1 MSDKKRRGQTKGG
14 PRDAKSNGGA
24 SDTLE
29 NATRILSFYVNDE
42 PVSIDNPDPTL
53 LLIDFLRY
61 GSLGLTG
68 TKLSC
73 GEGGCGACTVMLSRW
88 DAEQGK
94 IVDLAVNACLRPVCS
109 LDGMM
114 VTTTEGIGSTKQE
127 IDPVQYAIA
136 SYNGSQCGFCTPG
149 FVMNM
154 FTMLR
159 NQPKPTQKEVEDN
172 FDGHICRCTG
182 FRPILQ
188 AMKSFARDYEE
199 HNTYYTNHPC
209 VPADGVRKHDAET
222 KVIFPA
228 ELLKRAKNPQPLH
241 FEGRGYLWFRPLTLS
256 EVQSLKETYDDG
268 KGNFKLV
275 VGNTSIG
282 IYKADVSN
290 PHVLVD
296 VSAIPEMLGFRED
309 KGGEGFK
316 VGAAN
321 TLQELI
327 EYLDKAIE
335 RLDES
340 KTRGLVALRRHVLDV
355 ANLQVRN
362 VGSIAGNIMMTRAQ
376 AETDSPFPS
385 DIYLVFAT
393 LGATITLASREFK
406 NGEQTFEMLDLPAPS
421 ALPKDAVAV
430 SFHIPYTSADEY
442 VQTYKIAAR
451 NQNAHAIVN
460 AGYRVALDK
469 KGKIRGIVVCYG
481 GLAPLT
487 LRMTKTEDYLKGR
500 VWDEETLKGALDV
513 LAKEVARKIKPM
525 PGVQFLPEGYRE
537 SLTETLLYKFF
548 LHIADKL
555 FPQEVQEVN
564 RSGGE
569 LYERPLSGGQQ
580 HVEIYPDEAPVG
592 EPILR
597 ATAFQQATGEMKYT
611 QDLPLPPHGLE
622 AVLVLSTRARAS
634 FGYKMDVKSISA
646 HLAEKFPGVRAYI
659 SREDVP
665 AGNLVGLG
673 GDDPIFADKEVIY
686 FGQAIGMVTASDS
699 WIAAQAA
706 RYVQNELVVYK
717 DVEEPVL
724 TIEQALAEPNGA
736 GIFKD
741 QPENNHIHRIVR
753 PGSDAKWLKNPEK
766 PMKGTM
772 VVSGEQGNSAQ
783 AHFYMETQTCLAIPG
798 EQNSMVIY
806 SSSQQSAQVQ
816 SAISTALGIPSSSVQ
831 VYVRPLGGGFGG
843 KQFRAGI
850 IAPLAAVASWV
861 LNRPVRLALDRN
873 TDMEVVG
880 KRHPFKGHYD
890 VAFDKKGML
899 RGMKFELISDG
910 GCTYDCSFPVHDLAM
925 QNVDNAYYVP
935 TFETSGDVVRTN
947 NASNT
952 AFRSFGIVQST
963 LIVEE
968 AVERVAHELGITPEE
983 VRYKNLYKTSR
994 GRSFQRT
1001 PFEQALKPC
1010 YIREIWDKL
1019 WQSSD
1024 FEKRA
1029 REVERFNLQ
1038 NRWRKRGLSMIPL
1051 KYGIGYQPRTL
1062 DQGVALVVAYAAD
1075 GSVLLQHGG
1084 IDSGQGIN
1092 TKMLQ
1097 IAAETLGIPMEWIRI
1112 AESSTETCPNATA
1125 TAASSGS
1132 DLFGGAVQL
1141 ACKKL
1146 RKRLEKYCEEN
1157 KVKGW
1162 KNNWQMKWKDIVAGA
1177 YGARVDLTSEAL
1189 FRTPHLSNIGG
1200 DKPYGNAFYYFSYSA
1215 AATEVE
1221 IDVLTGE
1228 NTILRTDILFD
1239 AGKSLNPCLDV
1250 GQLEGGFVQG
1260 AGMMTSEQLMY
1271 EETGRLYSNGT
1282 WEYKPP
1288 QSHSIPIDFRI
1299 ALNSTVR
1306 DRMSS
1311 NGKSEE
1317 GAAVLSSRAL
1327 GEPPLVLA
1335 TTVFFALKHAIMA
1348 ARRDQGDSTWF
1359 EMETPASVGRIQ
1371 RACRV
1376 ERSALGL

>member
-1 MSDKKRRGQTKGG
+1 MSEKKRRGRAQGVAVG
-14 PRDAKSNGGA
+14 SKSNGEA
-24 SDTLE
+24 AVLE
-29 NATRILSFYVNDE
+29 NASRTLSFYVNDE
-42 PVSIDNPDPTL
+42 QVVIDNPEPTQ

-61 GSLGLTG
+61 GELGLTG

-73 GEGGCGACTVMLSRW
+73 GEGGCGACTVMLSRY
-88 DAEQGK
+88 DAERGEV
-94 IVDLAVNACLRPVCS
+94 VDRAINACLRPVCS

-114 VTTTEGIGSTKQE
+114 VTTTEGIGSTRQE
-127 IDPVQYAIA
+127 LDPVQYAIA
-136 SYNGSQCGFCTPG
+136 AYNGSQCGYCTPG

-159 NQPKPTQKEVEDN
+159 NEPKPTQRAVEDN

-188 AMKSFARDYEE
+188 AMKSFARDYKE

-209 VPADGVRKHDAET
+209 VPADDVKHADEES
-222 KVIFPA
+222 KVVFPKA
-228 ELLKRAKNPQPLH
+228 LLEQAKNPQPLY
-241 FEGRGYLWFRPLTLS
+241 FEGRGYRWFRPLTLS
-256 EVQSLKETYDDG
+256 QVQSLKEHYDDG

-282 IYKADVSN
+282 IYKINVSN

-309 KGGEGFK
+309 ENKEGFQ

-327 EYLDKAIE
+327 EYLDKTIE
-335 RLDES
+335 RLAPA
-340 KTRGLVALRRHVLDV
+340 KTRGLVAMRRHLLDV

-362 VGSIAGNIMMTRAQ
+362 VGSLAGNIMMTRAQ
-376 AETDSPFPS
+376 AETDDPFPS
-385 DIYLVFAT
+385 DLYMVFAT
-393 LGATITLASREFK
+393 LGVTITVASSSFK
-406 NGEQTFEMLDLPAPS
+406 NGERTYEMLELPAPQ
-421 ALPKDAVAV
+421 ALPKDAVTV
-430 SFHIPYTSADEY
+430 SFHIPYTTAEEY
-442 VQTYKIAAR
+442 VMTYKVAAR
-451 NQNAHAIVN
+451 NQNSHAIVN
-460 AGYRVALDK
+460 AGFRVALNNQ
-469 KGKIRGIVVCYG
+469 GTILRAVVCYG
-481 GLAPLT
+481 GLAPMT
-487 LRMTKTEDYLKGR
+487 LRMNKTEDYLKGR
-500 VWDEETLKGALDV
+500 IWNEETLKGALDV
-513 LAKEVARKIKPM
+513 LAAEVASRITPM
-525 PGVQFLPEGYRE
+525 PGAQFLPEGYRE

-548 LHIADKL
+548 LHIADRL
-555 FPQEVQEVN
+555 FPDEVQEVN

-597 ATAFQQATGEMKYT
+597 TAAFQQATGELKYT

-622 AVLVLSTRARAS
+622 AALVLSTKARAA
-634 FGYKMDVKSISA
+634 FGYREELKSISA
-646 HLAEKFPGVRAYI
+646 HLAERFPGVKAYI
-659 SREDVP
+659 SRKDVP

-673 GDDPIFADKEVIY
+673 GDDPIFADKDVLY
-686 FGQAIGMVTASDS
+686 YGQAIGMVVAADA
-699 WIAAQAA
+699 WIAQQAA
-706 RYVQNELVVYK
+706 SYVQNELIVYK
-717 DVEEPVL
+717 KVQEPVL
-724 TIEQALAEPNGA
+724 TIEEALAEPDGE

-753 PGSDAKWLKNPEK
+753 PGSDTKWLKNPDK

-772 VVSGEQGNSAQ
+772 VVSGKHDSSGQ

-798 EQNSMVIY
+798 EQDSMTVY
-806 SSSQQSAQVQ
+806 SSTQQSAQVQ
-816 SAISTALGIPSSSVQ
+816 SSIATALGIPSSSVQ

-843 KQFRAGI
+843 KQFRPGI
-850 IAPLAAVASWV
+850 IAPTAAVASWV

-873 TDMEVVG
+873 TDMEVIG
-880 KRHPFKGHYD
+880 KRHPFKGEYH
-890 VAFDKKGML
+890 VAYDKKGML
-899 RGMKFELISDG
+899 HGIKFRLVSDG
-910 GCTYDCSFPVHDLAM
+910 GCTYDCSFPVHDLAQ
-925 QNVDNAYYVP
+925 QNVDNSYYVP
-935 TFETSGDVVRTN
+935 TFETSGDVARTN

-952 AFRSFGIVQST
+952 AFRSFGTVQAI

-968 AVERVAHELGITPEE
+968 AIERVAHELGVTPEE

-994 GRSFQRT
+994 GRSFQRS
-1001 PFEQALKPC
+1001 PFDQALKPC
-1010 YIREIWDKL
+1010 YIREMWNKL
-1019 WQSSD
+1019 WESSD
-1024 FEKRA
+1024 FAKRQQA
-1029 REVERFNLQ
+1029 VEEFNQ
-1038 NRWRKRGLSMIPL
+1038 KNRWRKRGISMIPL
-1051 KYGIGYQPRTL
+1051 KYGIGYQPRSL
-1062 DQGVALVVAYAAD
+1062 DQGVALVVVYATD

-1141 ACKKL
+1141 ACQKL
-1146 RKRLEKYCEEN
+1146 RKRLEKYCIDN
-1157 KVKGW
+1157 NVKGW
-1162 KNNWQMKWKDIVAGA
+1162 KRNWQMKWKDIIAGA
-1177 YGARVDLTSEAL
+1177 NNARVDLTSEAL
-1189 FRTPHLSNIGG
+1189 FRTPHLSNVGG
-1200 DKPYGNAFYYFSYSA
+1200 GHPYGNAFYYFSYSV

-1228 NTILRTDILFD
+1228 NTIIRTDILFD

-1250 GQLEGGFVQG
+1250 GQLEGAFVQG

-1282 WEYKPP
+1282 WDYKPP
-1288 QSHSIPIDFRI
+1288 QSHSIPIDFRV
-1299 ALNSTVR
+1299 ALNASVR
-1306 DRMSS
+1306 NRMG
-1311 NGKSEE
+1311 NNKQEE

-1335 TTVFFALKHAIMA
+1335 TTVYFAIKHAIMA
-1348 ARRDQGDSTWF
+1348 ARRDQGDANWI
-1359 EMETPASVGRIQ
+1359 EMGTPASVGRIQ
-1371 RACRV
+1371 SACRV
-1376 ERSALGL
+1376 ERSALQL

>member
-1 MSDKKRRGQTKGG
+1 MSDKKRTGRIQGKAPG
-14 PRDAKSNGGA
+14 AKSNGAG
-24 SDTLE
+24 DVLE
-29 NATRILSFYVNDE
+29 NASNTISFYVNDE
-42 PVSIDNPDPTL
+42 QVSIDNPEPTQ

-73 GEGGCGACTVMLSRW
+73 GEGGCGACTVMLSRY
-88 DAEQGK
+88 DAESGRV
-94 IVDLAVNACLRPVCS
+94 VDRAINACLRPVCS
-109 LDGMM
+109 LDGML
-114 VTTTEGIGSTKQE
+114 VTTTEGIGSTRAE

-136 SYNGSQCGFCTPG
+136 NYNGSQCGYCTPG

-154 FTMLR
+154 YTMLR
-159 NQPKPTQKEVEDN
+159 NQPSPTQREVEDN

-188 AMKSFARDYEE
+188 AMKSFASDYKE

-209 VPADGVRKHDAET
+209 FAADGIKPAGEES
-222 KVIFPA
+222 KVVFPNA
-228 ELLKRAKNPQPLH
+228 LLERAKNPQPLH
-241 FEGRGYLWFRPLTLS
+241 FEGRGYEWFRPLTLA
-256 EVQSLKETYDDG
+256 EVQSLKERYDDG
-268 KGNFKLV
+268 TGNFKLV

-282 IYKADVSN
+282 IYKIDVSN

-309 KGGEGFK
+309 ESKEGFH

-321 TLQELI
+321 TLQELV
-327 EYLDKAIE
+327 EYLDKTIE
-335 RLDES
+335 QVDS
-340 KTRGLVALRRHVLDV
+340 AKTRGLVALRRHVLDI

-362 VGSIAGNIMMTRAQ
+362 VGSLAGNIMMTRAQ
-376 AETDSPFPS
+376 AETDDPFPS
-385 DIYLVFAT
+385 DLYMVFTT
-393 LGATITLASREFK
+393 LGATVTLASNSFK
-406 NGEQTFEMLDLPAPS
+406 NGAQAFEMLDLPAPKD
-421 ALPKDAVAV
+421 LPKDAVTV
-430 SFHIPYTSADEY
+430 SFHIPYTSADER
-442 VQTYKIAAR
+442 VLTYKVAAR

-460 AGYRVALDK
+460 AGFRVALDEQ
-469 KGKIRGIVVCYG
+469 GLIRHAVVAYG
-481 GLAPLT
+481 GLAPMT
-487 LRMTKTEDYLKGR
+487 LRMTKTENFLQGKSWTED
-500 VWDEETLKGALDV
+500 TLKGALDV
-513 LAKEVARKIKPM
+513 LAVEVAAEIEPM

-548 LHIADKL
+548 LYVADLL
-555 FPQEVQEVN
+555 FPNEVQEVN

-569 LYERPLSGGQQ
+569 LYERPLSGGEQ

-597 ATAFQQATGEMKYT
+597 TTAFQQATGELKYT

-622 AVLVLSTRARAS
+622 GVLVLSTKASAS
-634 FGYKMDVKSISA
+634 FGYTEEVKNISA
-646 HLAEKFPGVRAYI
+646 HLAEKFPGVKAYI
-659 SREDVP
+659 SRADVP

-686 FGQAIGMVTASDS
+686 YGQAIGIVVAGDAWTA
-699 WIAAQAA
+699 AEAA
-706 RYVQNELVVYK
+706 RYVQNELIVYN
-717 DVEEPVL
+717 DVQEPVL
-724 TIEQALAEPNGA
+724 TIEEALAEPDEQ

-753 PGSDAKWLKNPEK
+753 PGSDTKWLKNPDK
-766 PMKGTM
+766 PMKGCM
-772 VVSGEQGNSAQ
+772 VLSGQHGNSAQ
-783 AHFYMETQTCLAIPG
+783 AHFYMETQTCLAITG
-798 EQNSMVIY
+798 EQDTMTVY
-806 SSSQQSAQVQ
+806 SSTQQSAQVQ
-816 SAISTALGIPSSSVQ
+816 SAISTALGIPTSSVQ

-843 KQFRAGI
+843 KQFRPGI
-850 IAPLAAVASWV
+850 IAPTAAVASWV

-873 TDMEVVG
+873 TDMAVIG
-880 KRHPFKGHYD
+880 KRHPFKGWYN
-890 VAFDKKGML
+890 VAYDKKGL
-899 RGMKFELISDG
+899 LHGMKFRLVSDG
-910 GCTYDCSFPVHDLAM
+910 GCTYDCSFPVMDLAQ
-925 QNVDNAYYVP
+925 QNVDNSYYVP
-935 TFETSGDVVRTN
+935 TFETSGDVARTN

-952 AFRSFGIVQST
+952 AFRSFGIVQAT
-963 LIVEE
+963 LVVEH
-968 AVERVAHELGITPEE
+968 AMERVAHELGITPEE

-1001 PFEQALKPC
+1001 PFNQALKPC

-1024 FEKRA
+1024 FENRRQA
-1029 REVERFNLQ
+1029 VEEFNAK
-1038 NRWRKRGLSMIPL
+1038 NRWRKRGISMIPL

-1062 DQGVALVVAYAAD
+1062 DQGGALVVVYASD

-1084 IDSGQGIN
+1084 VDSGQGIN

-1112 AESSTETCPNATA
+1112 AETSTESLPNATA

-1141 ACKKL
+1141 ACQKL
-1146 RKRLEKYCEEN
+1146 RKRLEKYCEQN

-1162 KNNWQMKWKDIVAGA
+1162 KRNWQTKWKEIVGGA

-1189 FRTPHLSNIGG
+1189 FRTPHLGNVGG
-1200 DKPYGNAFYYFSYSA
+1200 NHPYGEAFYYFSYSA
-1215 AATEVE
+1215 AASEVE

-1228 NTILRTDILFD
+1228 TTILRTDILFD

-1260 AGMMTSEQLMY
+1260 AGLMTTEQMMY

-1288 QSHSIPIDFRI
+1288 CSQSIPVDFRV
-1299 ALNSTVR
+1299 ALNGSVR
-1306 DRMSS
+1306 IRMG
-1311 NGKSEE
+1311 NNKQEE
-1317 GAAVLSSRAL
+1317 AGAAVLSSRAI
-1327 GEPPLVLA
+1327 GEPPLVLG
-1335 TTVFFALKHAIMA
+1335 TTVFFAIKHAILS
-1348 ARRDQGDSTWF
+1348 ARRDQGDGSWF
-1359 EMETPASVGRIQ
+1359 EMEAPATVGRIQ

-1376 ERSALGL
+1376 ERSALRL